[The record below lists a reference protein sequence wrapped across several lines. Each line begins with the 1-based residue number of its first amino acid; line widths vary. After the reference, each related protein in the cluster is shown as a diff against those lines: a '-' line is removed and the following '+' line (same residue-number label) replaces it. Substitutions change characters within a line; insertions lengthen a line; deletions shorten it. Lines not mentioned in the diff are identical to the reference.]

1 MTNEIFSEGPKS
13 LFSNLHPKTSFWF
26 GFGLAWVCV
35 FIIGFF
41 ILLGF
46 FINQMQ
52 GKDPFAKSNTGSA
65 VVADNGK
72 NVPSPTEPT
81 TPPTP
86 TKVQVAS
93 ITDKDHVRG
102 DKNAKVSIV
111 EFSDIQCPF
120 CQKFHETMRQVI
132 NKYGDNVNWV
142 YRHFP
147 LESIHPNARPAANA
161 SECASEQ
168 GKFWEFAD
176 ELFANQSQLG
186 ESFYN
191 DTAKKL
197 GLDAN
202 KFSEC
207 LKANPY
213 NDIISKQAAEGQTA
227 GGRGTPYSVVV
238 VGDQTFPVSG
248 AVPLEQL
255 QAIIDPLLGK

>member
-1 MTNEIFSEGPKS
+1 MNDETFREEPKS
-13 LFSNLHPKTSFWF
+13 PFSSLQPKTSFWL

-41 ILLGF
+41 LLLGF

-52 GKDPFAKSNTGSA
+52 GKNPFAKSNAENTA
-65 VVADNGK
+65 VADNGK
-72 NVPSPTEPT
+72 NIPPSAEPT

-93 ITDKDHVRG
+93 LTDKDHVRG
-102 DKNAKVSIV
+102 NRNAKVSVV

-120 CQKFHETMRQVI
+120 CQRFHETMRQVVTE
-132 NKYGDNVNWV
+132 YGDNVNWV

-161 SECASEQ
+161 AECASEQ

-186 ESFYN
+186 ENFYN

-197 GLDAN
+197 GLDTN
-202 KFSEC
+202 KFSQC
-207 LKANPY
+207 LKDSPY
-213 NDIISKQAAEGQTA
+213 NDKISQQATEGQSA
-227 GGRGTPYSVVV
+227 GGRGTPYTVIV

-248 AVPLEQL
+248 AVPISQL
-255 QAIIDPLLGK
+255 KAIIDPLLGK